1 MSLLKKQYRTQEE
14 YDQILAH
21 LHKVQEQLEEY
32 YLQLQ
37 EEQQHERAMQMR
49 EQQHKH
55 ALQMREQQYSHE
67 INKLESKLRAANTR
81 AERAEQAVLKQQQE
95 LDSIRRSTLWKTAK
109 PIFALKRLAQQKNK
123 LGDKLSQEINLLL
136 SSKLFDAEWYL
147 SHYPDVAKSNIS
159 PAEHYLLY
167 GAAEGRQPSAHF
179 DGKWYLEQHPDVAT
193 AGLNPLLHFI
203 LFGQEEGRSSGRQ

>member
-1 MSLLKKQYRTQEE
+1 
-14 YDQILAH
+14 
-21 LHKVQEQLEEY
+21 VQEQLEEY

-37 EEQQHERAMQMR
+37 EEQQHERAVQMR

-55 ALQMREQQYSHE
+55 ALQVREQQYSHE

-123 LGDKLSQEINLLL
+123 LGDKLSQEINL
-136 SSKLFDAEWYL
+136 
-147 SHYPDVAKSNIS
+147 
-159 PAEHYLLY
+159 
-167 GAAEGRQPSAHF
+167 
-179 DGKWYLEQHPDVAT
+179 
-193 AGLNPLLHFI
+193 
-203 LFGQEEGRSSGRQ
+203 